1 MGQTTNTPLIP
12 NHHRPQGSTD
22 QTLVLVV
29 LVLTAIGVIVMLSAS
44 AGISLDKTGS
54 PSVLWISHLKRVAV
68 GLIFLLLFWR
78 IDYHYLRVLS
88 RPLIVV
94 VLIMLSLLLIMRL
107 GNSAARW
114 LNVMGISFQPSE
126 LAKLALVLYLA
137 DALVRKRENLAELSG
152 TMPFV
157 IIIALIAALVALQP
171 NFSMAAMIVILG
183 GTMLFLGGVKLRYLF
198 ATAIVTVP
206 PLLAYM
212 YSAPYRRARLFSFFN
227 PLSDIQGD
235 GYQRWQSLIALG
247 RGGLFG
253 VGPGNGRQKFHFL
266 PEPYKD
272 FIFSILGEEWG
283 LIGTLLIV
291 ALFIIIFWRGMSI
304 ARLAPDD
311 FGRLLAAGIVF
322 SLSYNA
328 LINIGVATGVLP
340 TTGLP
345 LPYLSFGGT
354 SMVMFLASIGVL
366 INISRHAPSPE
377 ERGG

>member
-1 MGQTTNTPLIP
+1 M
-12 NHHRPQGSTD
+12 
-22 QTLVLVV
+22 VLVV
-29 LVLTAIGVIVMLSAS
+29 LILTAIGVIVMLSAS

-78 IDYHYLRVLS
+78 IDYHYLRILS
-88 RPLIVV
+88 RPLIVL
-94 VLIMLSLLLIMRL
+94 VLVLLSLLLIMRW
-107 GNSAARW
+107 GSSAARW
-114 LNVMGISFQPSE
+114 LNVLGISFQPSE
-126 LAKLALVLYLA
+126 LAKLALILYLA
-137 DALVRKRENLAELSG
+137 DALVRKRENLVELSG

-157 IIIALIAALVALQP
+157 VIIALIAGLVALQP
-171 NFSMAAMIVILG
+171 NFSMAAMVVILG
-183 GTMLFLGGVKLRYLF
+183 GTMLFLGGVRLRYLL
-198 ATAIVTVP
+198 AAAVVTVP
-206 PLLAYM
+206 PLLVYM

-283 LIGTLLIV
+283 LIGTLLV
-291 ALFIIIFWRGMSI
+291 VTLFIIIFWRGMRI

-328 LINIGVATGVLP
+328 LINIGVAAGVLP

-354 SMVMFLASIGVL
+354 SMVLFLASIGVL
-366 INISRHAPSPE
+366 INISRHALSPE